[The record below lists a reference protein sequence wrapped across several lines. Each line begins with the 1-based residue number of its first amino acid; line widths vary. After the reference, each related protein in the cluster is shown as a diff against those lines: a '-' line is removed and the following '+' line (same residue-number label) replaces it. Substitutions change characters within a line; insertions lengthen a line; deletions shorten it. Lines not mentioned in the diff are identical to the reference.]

1 MANEKNFKK
10 SLLVSAIAA
19 VTYVGYAGA
28 VHGQE
33 AASSD
38 QALEEVV
45 VTGSRA
51 TIQSTIDIK
60 RNSVTI
66 VDGLSATEIGE
77 LPALSIGE
85 ALESVTGASSHR
97 ENGGA
102 TEISIRGMGPY
113 LSATTFNG
121 RAATN
126 GSGDRSVNFS
136 QFPSELMQKVAI
148 RKTQDASLIEG
159 GVAGLIELE
168 TLKPLEYGEQRIQI
182 DAKANI
188 NPNQSNIDDPMAGDT
203 GFRGTASYVDQFE
216 FDNGMAFG
224 VSLGFQSSDIS
235 QPESEMRSSS
245 PTGSSRWACL
255 NDPSVTNEGYYRD
268 SSGDCEDQNGD
279 GAYDH
284 DGDGD
289 FSESNMGYR
298 TEVNPE
304 TGRAYSDGIP
314 YAFATSSN
322 GYRQNDTRDERDS
335 VFVALQFQPNDK
347 TDINFDLQQSE
358 RVQSEQRHDL
368 NFNNMKRV
376 TAGVTAD
383 SLVVTDSGTVL
394 NWEGDTGIE
403 SNSETYER
411 AEDYLGYG
419 LNVSYA
425 FSDNLTVSADYSF
438 SETTRTENQIL
449 LRTQSDS
456 RDIYGESTSG
466 SRARVQWD
474 MDSEIRQYTITDFD
488 VNDHSLFSDEYRVR
502 IDNDVDRRNTNEAF
516 RTDFDLRLDGEFVTA
531 VRGGLRFS
539 ELEYVDLGS
548 ARDTYEIDRDDDD
561 PVVEAADQAA
571 LLAINEACSIASFP
585 ESDFLNSESDG
596 SLITMVDEDGNVTGT
611 ANEWA
616 TFDTKCVADMVL
628 SHLGEDFAYPE
639 LEEKSASV
647 TDVTETTTAAY
658 VMADFSSALAGTPIN
673 GNFGV
678 RIVQTEVESVG
689 YRTPYTIT
697 MNTDGTYS
705 MDTIDGA
712 DLERVSAGGDY
723 TEVLPS
729 LNVVADVAED
739 VLVRGAVYRGLSRP
753 DPSDLGYKRTFDTN
767 GSDDILDVADLLDGV
782 EGDGNPDMKP
792 LTSWNFDT
800 AIEWYPNEDTMLAFG
815 VYHKR
820 FQGGFETA
828 QVVETFEVDG
838 ETLAADFFIT
848 RTDDETSTLTGF
860 EVTGTH
866 RFSYLPGYWSGLGVK
881 ASYNYADSNFE
892 FEDSNYGDSVVLDQS
907 GNVVSENIGILEPG
921 NIPGFSENVFSGQLY
936 YQIGDFDTSLI
947 YKYRSEYF
955 QPYTS
960 NGTRLRF
967 VGDVGVWEAKAS
979 YQLTDNVKLSLEA
992 INLFDEPKKQYFYT
1006 RDNLG
1011 ELNSYGPRVFLGL
1024 KAKF

>member
-1 MANEKNFKK
+1 MRDNNKDARENMANEKNFKK

-33 AASSD
+33 AQAD

-66 VDGLSATEIGE
+66 VDGLSASEIGE

-121 RAATN
+121 RMATN

-136 QFPSELMQKVAI
+136 QFPSELMNKVAI

-168 TLKPLEYGEQRIQI
+168 TLKPLEYGKQRIQF

-188 NPNQSNIDDPMAGDT
+188 NPNQSNIDDPMAGDL

-224 VSLGFQSSDIS
+224 VSLGYQRSDIS

-245 PTGSSRWACL
+245 PTGSSRYACL
-255 NDPSVTNEGYYRD
+255 NDPSVTNEGFYRE
-268 SSGDCEDQNGD
+268 SSGDCEDQIG
-279 GAYDH
+279 G
-284 DGDGD
+284 
-289 FSESNMGYR
+289 SSNQGYN
-298 TEVNPE
+298 TSVDPE
-304 TGRAYSDGIP
+304 TGKAVSDGIA
-314 YAFATSSN
+314 YAFAPSSN

-358 RVQSEQRHDL
+358 RIQSELRHDL
-368 NFNNMKRV
+368 NFANMKRV
-376 TAGVTAD
+376 TPGVTAE

-394 NWEGDTGIE
+394 NWAGETAIE

-425 FSDNLTVSADYSF
+425 FTDNLTVSADYSF

-456 RDIYGESTSG
+456 RDVFGDSTAAG
-466 SRARVQWD
+466 YRPLVAWD
-474 MDSEIRQYTITDFD
+474 MDSEIRQYTVTDFD
-488 VNDHSLFSDEYRVR
+488 VTDHTLFSDEYRIRV
-502 IDNDVDRRNTNEAF
+502 DNDVDRRNTNEAF
-516 RTDFDLRLDGEFVTA
+516 RADFDLVLDNEVVTA

-548 ARDTYEIDRDDDD
+548 ARDTYEIDRGDD
-561 PVVEAADQAA
+561 ESEAA
-571 LLAINEACSIASFP
+571 LLAINEACAIAFP
-585 ESDFLNSESDG
+585 ESDFLGAESDG
-596 SLITMVDEDGNVTGT
+596 SLITMVDENGNVTGS

-616 TFDTKCVADMVL
+616 TFDTQCVADMVL
-628 SHLGEDFAYPE
+628 SHLGETFAYPE
-639 LEEKSASV
+639 LEEKSANV

-673 GNFGV
+673 GNVGV
-678 RIVQTEVESVG
+678 RVVQTDVESVG
-689 YRTPYTIT
+689 YRTPYTIIT
-697 MNTDGTYS
+697 NADGTYA
-705 MDTIDGA
+705 MQEVEGA
-712 DLERVSAGGDY
+712 DLERVVAGGDY

-729 LNVVADVAED
+729 LNLVAELTEE
-739 VLVRGAVYRGLSRP
+739 VLLRGAVYRGLSRP
-753 DPSDLGYKRTFDTN
+753 DPSDLGYRRSFDTN
-767 GSDDILDVADLLDGV
+767 GADDIVDIADLLDGV
-782 EGDGNPDMKP
+782 DGDGNPNMQP

-800 AIEWYPNEDTMLAFG
+800 AIEWYPNDDTMLAFG
-815 VYHKR
+815 IYHKR

-828 QVVETFEVDG
+828 QIVETFEVDG
-838 ETLAADFFIT
+838 EIIPADFNIT
-848 RTDDETSTLTGF
+848 RTDDDTSSLTGF
-860 EVTGTH
+860 EMTATH
-866 RFSYLPGYWSGLGVK
+866 RFSYLPGYLSGLGVK

-892 FEDSNYGDSVVLDQS
+892 FEDSNYGDSVVLDQD
-907 GNVVSENIGILEPG
+907 GNTVSENIGIIAPG
-921 NIPGFSENVFSGQLY
+921 NIPGFSENVFSGQVY

-1011 ELNSYGPRVFLGL
+1011 EMNSYGPRVFLGL

>member
-1 MANEKNFKK
+1 MRDNNKDARDVMANEKNFKK

-121 RAATN
+121 REASN

-136 QFPSELMQKVAI
+136 QFPSELMSKVAI

-188 NPNQSNIDDPMAGDT
+188 NPNQANIDDPMAGDT

-216 FDNGMAFG
+216 FDNGMALG
-224 VSLGFQSSDIS
+224 VSLGVQSSDIS

-245 PTGSSRWACL
+245 PTGSSRYACL
-255 NDPSVTNEGYYRD
+255 NDPSVTNEGYYRT
-268 SSGDCEDQNGD
+268 SSGDCEDQIG
-279 GAYDH
+279 G
-284 DGDGD
+284 
-289 FSESNMGYR
+289 SSNQGYQ
-298 TEVNPE
+298 TDVDPD
-304 TGRAYSDGIP
+304 TGLAESDGIP
-314 YAFATSSN
+314 YAFASSSN

-368 NFNNMKRV
+368 NFANMKRV
-376 TAGVTAD
+376 TPGVTAE

-394 NWEGDTGIE
+394 NWEGETALE
-403 SNSETYER
+403 SNSELYER
-411 AEDYLGYG
+411 AEDYTGYG

-425 FSDNLTVSADYSF
+425 FTDNLTVTADYSF

-456 RDIYGESTSG
+456 RDVFGESTDG
-466 SRARVQWD
+466 GYRPLVQWD

-488 VNDHSLFSDEYRVR
+488 VTDHTLFSDEYRIRV
-502 IDNDVDRRNTNEAF
+502 DNDVDRRNTNEAF
-516 RTDFDLRLDGEFVTA
+516 RADFDLRLDGELVTA
-531 VRGGLRFS
+531 VRGGMRFS

-548 ARDTYEIDRDDDD
+548 ARDTYEIDRGDD
-561 PVVEAADQAA
+561 ESEAA
-571 LLAINEACSIASFP
+571 LLAINEACSIAFP
-585 ESDFLNSESDG
+585 ESDFMNTESTG
-596 SLITMVDEDGNVTGT
+596 SLITMLDGNGNQTGT
-611 ANEWA
+611 SNSWA
-616 TFDTKCVADMVL
+616 TFDTQCVADMVL

-639 LEEKSASV
+639 LEDKSASV

-658 VMADFSSALAGTPIN
+658 VMADFSSSLAGTPIN
-673 GNFGV
+673 GNVGV
-678 RIVQTEVESVG
+678 RVVQTEVESVG
-689 YRTPYTIT
+689 YRTPYTIIT
-697 MNTDGTYS
+697 NADGTYA
-705 MDTIDGA
+705 MEEVDGA
-712 DLERVSAGGDY
+712 DLERVTAGGDY
-723 TEVLPS
+723 TELLPS
-729 LNVVADVAED
+729 LNVVADVRED
-739 VLVRGAVYRGLSRP
+739 VLVRGAIYRGLSRP
-753 DPSDLGYKRTFDTN
+753 DPSDLGYRRSFDTN
-767 GSDDILDVADLLDGV
+767 GSDDIVDVADLLDGV
-782 EGDGNPDMKP
+782 NGDGNPNMQP

-828 QVVETFEVDG
+828 QIVETFEVDG
-838 ETLAADFFIT
+838 ETLAADFNIT
-848 RTDDETSTLTGF
+848 RTDDDTSSLTGF

-907 GNVVSENIGILEPG
+907 GNVVSENIGIIAPG

-936 YQIGDFDTSLI
+936 YQVGDFDTSLI

-979 YQLTDNVKLSLEA
+979 YQVTDNVKLSLEA

>member
-1 MANEKNFKK
+1 MRDNNKDARDVMANEKNFKK

-19 VTYVGYAGA
+19 VTYVGYAGT

-245 PTGSSRWACL
+245 PTGSSRYACL
-255 NDPSVTNEGYYRD
+255 NDPSVTNEGYYRT
-268 SSGDCEDQNGD
+268 SSGDCEDQIG
-279 GAYDH
+279 G
-284 DGDGD
+284 
-289 FSESNMGYR
+289 SSNQGYQ
-298 TEVNPE
+298 TDVDPD
-304 TGRAYSDGIP
+304 TGRAESDGIP
-314 YAFATSSN
+314 YAFASSSN

-335 VFVALQFQPNDK
+335 VFVALQFQPNEK

-368 NFNNMKRV
+368 NFANMKRV
-376 TAGVTAD
+376 TPGVTAE

-394 NWEGDTGIE
+394 NWEGETAIE
-403 SNSETYER
+403 SNSELYER
-411 AEDYLGYG
+411 AEDYTGYG

-425 FSDNLTVSADYSF
+425 FTDNLTVSADYSF

-456 RDIYGESTSG
+456 RDVFGESTDG
-466 SRARVQWD
+466 GYRPLVQWD

-488 VNDHSLFSDEYRVR
+488 VTDHTLFSDEYRIRV
-502 IDNDVDRRNTNEAF
+502 DNDVDRRNTNEAF
-516 RTDFDLRLDGEFVTA
+516 RADFDLRLDGELVTA
-531 VRGGLRFS
+531 VRGGMRFS

-548 ARDTYEIDRDDDD
+548 ARDTYEIDRGDD
-561 PVVEAADQAA
+561 ESEAA
-571 LLAINEACSIASFP
+571 LLAINEACSIAFP
-585 ESDFLNSESDG
+585 ESDFMNTESTG
-596 SLITMVDEDGNVTGT
+596 SLITMLDGNGNQTGT
-611 ANEWA
+611 SNSWA
-616 TFDTKCVADMVL
+616 TFDTQCVADMVL

-639 LEEKSASV
+639 LEDKSASV

-658 VMADFSSALAGTPIN
+658 VMADFSSSLAGTPIN
-673 GNFGV
+673 GNVGV
-678 RIVQTEVESVG
+678 RVVQTEVESVG
-689 YRTPYTIT
+689 YRTPYTIIT
-697 MNTDGTYS
+697 NADGTYA
-705 MDTIDGA
+705 MEEVDGA
-712 DLERVSAGGDY
+712 DLERVTAGGDY

-729 LNVVADVAED
+729 LNVVADVRED
-739 VLVRGAVYRGLSRP
+739 VLVRGAIYRGLSRP
-753 DPSDLGYKRTFDTN
+753 DPSDLGYRRSFDTN
-767 GSDDILDVADLLDGV
+767 GSDDIVDVADLLDGV
-782 EGDGNPDMKP
+782 NGDGNPNMQP

-828 QVVETFEVDG
+828 QIVETFEVDG
-838 ETLAADFFIT
+838 ETLAADFNIT
-848 RTDDETSTLTGF
+848 RTDDDTSSLTGF

-866 RFSYLPGYWSGLGVK
+866 RFSYLPGYLSGLGVK

-907 GNVVSENIGILEPG
+907 GNVVSENIGIIAPG

-979 YQLTDNVKLSLEA
+979 YQVTDNVKLSLEA